1 MENPTPLSEVTSK
14 GVSPGWGT
22 VVLSLALE
30 NSQKGAILSMAH
42 VFYIP
47 ESPANLISL
56 AKLNDV
62 GLYWDNKTW
71 NLYDAKGTGHIVGY
85 VPKWRQNWIFR
96 IWDMDRGDIAVG
108 ITRIDANTY
117 QWPMDN
123 TFFVLS
129 VTPGKSE
136 KLSVWHSRLAHLNF
150 VTLRKYLKRLHS

>member
-1 MENPTPLSEVTSK
+1 MKSLTPLSGVTSK

-30 NSQKGAILSMAH
+30 NGQKGAILSMSY

-71 NLYDAKGTGHIVGY
+71 NLYDAKGSGQIVGY
-85 VPKWRQNWIFR
+85 VPKWCQNWVFR
-96 IWDMDRGDIAVG
+96 I
-108 ITRIDANTY
+108 
-117 QWPMDN
+117 
-123 TFFVLS
+123 
-129 VTPGKSE
+129 
-136 KLSVWHSRLAHLNF
+136 
-150 VTLRKYLKRLHS
+150 

>member
-1 MENPTPLSEVTSK
+1 MENPTPLSGVTSK

-30 NSQKGAILSMAH
+30 NGQKGAILSMAH

-71 NLYDAKGTGHIVGY
+71 NLYDTKRTGQIVGY
-85 VPKWRQNWIFR
+85 VPKWRQNWVFR
-96 IWDMDRGDIAVG
+96 IWDMDIKDIAVG
-108 ITRIDANTY
+108 ITKIDADTY
-117 QWPMDN
+117 QWPIDN
-123 TFFVLS
+123 TFSVLS
-129 VTPGKSE
+129 VMKAKSE
-136 KLSVWHSRLAHLNF
+136 NLSVWHCQLVHLNIIP
-150 VTLRKYLKRLHS
+150 LCKCLKRL